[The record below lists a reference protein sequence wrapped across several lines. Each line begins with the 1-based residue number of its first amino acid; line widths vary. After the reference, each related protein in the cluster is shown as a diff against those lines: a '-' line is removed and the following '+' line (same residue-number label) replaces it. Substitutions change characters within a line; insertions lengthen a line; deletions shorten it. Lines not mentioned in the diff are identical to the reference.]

1 MKKMIS
7 RRNFLKVCAVAGS
20 AVALSACGGSKKA
33 ATVIHG
39 AKKLRLKPFATERRL
54 AQDLAALRPALT
66 SWAVSL
72 L

>member
-20 AVALSACGGSKKA
+20 AVALSACGGSKSLLHR
-33 ATVIHG
+33 T
-39 AKKLRLKPFATERRL
+39 PPTPT
-54 AQDLAALRPALT
+54 RPALI

-72 L
+72 P

>member
-33 ATVIHG
+33 LHPILPT
-39 AKKLRLKPFATERRL
+39 PT
-54 AQDLAALRPALT
+54 RPALT
-66 SWAVSL
+66 SWAVSPP
-72 L
+72 

>member
-33 ATVIHG
+33 CCTRSLQH
-39 AKKLRLKPFATERRL
+39 
-54 AQDLAALRPALT
+54 RPDQL
-66 SWAVSL
+66 
-72 L
+72 